1 MVSAEERGAATVGA
15 FPSRGAQNVRD
26 GLRAGQMQPSR
37 ALRQVIRHR
46 MADTLL
52 QRWSQT
58 ALPSIRAPS
67 QDSEA
72 DVGRKHKPHFV
83 SRRDRNRVRRHAAFC
98 WALAFAVA
106 KHGIMNGM
114 SPADLALHRFV
125 WTGAL
130 MLPFLARQGLS
141 DLGGVGWGRGFVLM
155 LFGGPLQAFLAYY
168 GFTIVPLGHGT
179 VIQPAFAV
187 VMGALLSAWILR
199 EHLSVTRIAGM
210 AIILA
215 GLSLF
220 GAEALATMG
229 THGAA
234 GDLLFVGAGTLWA
247 MFSVALR
254 RWSVSGVHA
263 MAVVS
268 VLALLDHRA
277 ASRPCF
283 RLSVDDRGRPDR
295 KSHPGFRAGLSR
307 RSRADLSLRALGF
320 AAWLKPR
327 LDVPGPCAGLRRRP
341 RHYRDRRNPDR
352 DAARRACNCR
362 DRIQVR
368 GEIREI
374 ARLDHPVLHCVH
386 FFFGRFSCASSPL
399 IQNVTPLLA

>member
-1 MVSAEERGAATVGA
+1 MAESPGRVLSPTMIGIACGVIAA
-15 FPSRGAQNVRD
+15 
-26 GLRAGQMQPSR
+26 L
-37 ALRQVIRHR
+37 
-46 MADTLL
+46 
-52 QRWSQT
+52 
-58 ALPSIRAPS
+58 
-67 QDSEA
+67 
-72 DVGRKHKPHFV
+72 
-83 SRRDRNRVRRHAAFC
+83 C

-141 DLGGVGWGRGFVLM
+141 DLGGVGWRRGFALM

-199 EHLSVTRIAGM
+199 EHLSITRIAGM

-229 THGAA
+229 DPRRRRRPLVRRRRDLVGDVQRGAA
-234 GDLLFVGAGTLWA
+234 AMVGQRGSCHGCRQRSCA
-247 MFSVALR
+247 F
-254 RWSVSGVHA
+254 
-263 MAVVS
+263 
-268 VLALLDHRA
+268 DHRA
-277 ASRPCF
+277 TSRRYF

-295 KSHPGFRAGLSR
+295 KSYPGFRARLSR
-307 RSRADLSLRALGF
+307 RSRADLSLRTFGF
-320 AAWLKPR
+320 AAWFKPR
-327 LDVPGPCAGLRRRP
+327 LDVPGPCAGIRRRP

-352 DAARRACNCR
+352 DATCRACNCR
-362 DRIQVR
+362 YRIQVR
-368 GEIREI
+368 GKILKSHGWITPSCTASIFSSDASI
-374 ARLDHPVLHCVH
+374 ALRCP
-386 FFFGRFSCASSPL
+386 
-399 IQNVTPLLA
+399 